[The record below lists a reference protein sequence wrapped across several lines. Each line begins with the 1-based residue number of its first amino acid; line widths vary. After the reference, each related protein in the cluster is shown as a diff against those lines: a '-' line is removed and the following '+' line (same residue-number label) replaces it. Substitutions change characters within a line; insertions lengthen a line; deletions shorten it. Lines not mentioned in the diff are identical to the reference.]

1 MSVLKH
7 MAGSAVLVRENCNA
21 PAVPSS
27 LLAVARLCTAS
38 SNRAG
43 LHRPIACPHLPL
55 RFDNGGQASLFPH
68 RSGRRLT
75 PPASERPGRDHRKLG
90 PSAGSS
96 LYLRARPCR
105 QASGRARV
113 SAYSVNLPHSLR
125 SSSTSARCREGMA
138 QWGQRLTGTEQC

>member
-7 MAGSAVLVRENCNA
+7 IAGSAVLVRENCNA
-21 PAVPSS
+21 RAMTSS
-27 LLAVARLCTAS
+27 LLAAARLCTAS
-38 SNRAG
+38 
-43 LHRPIACPHLPL
+43 
-55 RFDNGGQASLFPH
+55 PH

-75 PPASERPGRDHRKLG
+75 PPASERPGRDHRNLG

-125 SSSTSARCREGMA
+125 SSATSARCREGMA
-138 QWGQRLTGTEQC
+138 LWGQRLTGTEQC